1 MKACVIRLSMPL
13 TRVEASSALVFYR
26 PGFPNGAFTRGRY
39 STGNSACSA
48 TISRSDLPFFGRSI
62 AARLHPGSRNN
73 LNAKLHHWIKT
84 DESEYK

>member
-1 MKACVIRLSMPL
+1 MCDRSSMPL
-13 TRVEASSALVFYR
+13 TKLEASSGLVFYR
-26 PGFPNGAFTRGRY
+26 PGFPNGAFRRGHY
-39 STGNSACSA
+39 STGNSACST
-48 TISRSDLPFFGRSI
+48 TISCPDLRFFGRSI